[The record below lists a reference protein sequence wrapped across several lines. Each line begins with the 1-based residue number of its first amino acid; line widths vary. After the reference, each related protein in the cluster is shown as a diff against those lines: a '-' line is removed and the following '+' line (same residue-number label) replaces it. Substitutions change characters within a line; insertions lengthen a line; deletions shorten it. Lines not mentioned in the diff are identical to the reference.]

1 MKKKIKYS
9 SDFKITKELEKNI
22 NEFFQGIKKRM
33 DFYKSPTWKEIKNEE
48 LL

>member
-1 MKKKIKYS
+1 MFYWILILLAIVS
-9 SDFKITKELEKNI
+9 TVIANI
-22 NEFFQGIKKRM
+22 AKKKRM